1 MQDVQAPV
9 RNSFDRQTIMQT
21 LGASINLVEKGR
33 VQIALP
39 YAKHIC
45 QQHGFLHAGVLS
57 AIVDS
62 ACGYAGLTM
71 MPEGSEVLTTE
82 FKINLLSPAKGE
94 QFIAEGRVIK
104 SGRTLT
110 IAQGEITAIEGEK
123 KTVIAIMTA
132 TLIRI
137 DPRRR

>member
-1 MQDVQAPV
+1 MTDVQRLV
-9 RNSFDRQTIMQT
+9 RESFARQTIMKT
-21 LGASINLVEKGR
+21 LGASLALVENGR
-33 VQIALP
+33 VQIELP
-39 YAKHIC
+39 YAEHIC

-57 AIVDS
+57 TIVDS

-94 QFIAEGRVIK
+94 RFIAVGRVIK

-110 IAQGEITAIEGEK
+110 VAQGEITAVEGEK
-123 KTVIAIMTA
+123 RNVIAIMTA

-137 DPRRR
+137 DPRLS

>member
-1 MQDVQAPV
+1 MTDVQRLV
-9 RNSFDRQTIMQT
+9 RESFARQTIMKT
-21 LGASINLVEKGR
+21 LGASLALVEKGR
-33 VQIALP
+33 VQIELP
-39 YAKHIC
+39 YAEHIC

-57 AIVDS
+57 TIVDS

-94 QFIAEGRVIK
+94 RFIAVGRVIK

-110 IAQGEITAIEGEK
+110 VAQGEITAVEGEK
-123 KTVIAIMTA
+123 LNVIAIMTA

-137 DPRRR
+137 DPRLS

>member
-1 MQDVQAPV
+1 MSDIQARV
-9 RNSFDRQTIMQT
+9 RDSFERQTIMQT
-21 LGASINLVEKGR
+21 LGASLALVEKGR
-33 VQIALP
+33 VRILLP

-57 AIVDS
+57 TLVDS

-71 MPEGSEVLTTE
+71 MPDGSEVLTTE

-94 QFIAEGRVIK
+94 RFIAEGRVIK

-110 IAQGEITAIEGEK
+110 VAQGEITAIDGEK
-123 KTVIAIMTA
+123 SIVIAIMTA

-137 DPRRR
+137 DRR

>member
-1 MQDVQAPV
+1 MSDIQALIQ
-9 RNSFDRQTIMQT
+9 NSFERQTIMQT

-33 VQIALP
+33 VQILLP

-57 AIVDS
+57 TIVDS

-71 MPEGSEVLTTE
+71 MLEGSEVLTTE

-94 QFIAEGRVIK
+94 RFIAEGRVIK

-110 IAQGEITAIEGEK
+110 VAQGEITAVEGEK
-123 KTVIAIMTA
+123 QTVIAIMTA

-137 DPRRR
+137 DPR